1 MSLYPTFQ
9 PDSTSVEHFPP
20 HMLNTMSKAVQ
31 ISDEYH
37 SAITSFKELA
47 ALLYSCHGREIR
59 GEHFIVN
66 ALEVYGRLR
75 VWGEETRA
83 TLPAVSRSSLDDT
96 LRKNIHLSNMV
107 INILAKIR
115 RQAENG
121 KACDAMTSMRLR

>member
-1 MSLYPTFQ
+1 MSIILQ
-9 PDSTSVEHFPP
+9 S
-20 HMLNTMSKAVQ
+20 
-31 ISDEYH
+31 
-37 SAITSFKELA
+37 SFKELA
-47 ALLYSCHGREIR
+47 ALLYSCHGQEIR

-75 VWGEETRA
+75 VWGEEARA
-83 TLPAVSRSSLDDT
+83 TLPVASRSSLDDT

-115 RQAENG
+115 RQVENG